1 MLQDVCVAG
10 FLYTDRH
17 TQTHTETQSERQRER
32 RNASLS
38 LSVTRGRWK
47 KERKDSI
54 EIFQCSSL
62 ASSYN
67 IVCKPI
73 KDTFFI

>member
-10 FLYTDRH
+10 FLYTDRDR
-17 TQTHTETQSERQRER
+17 ERHRER

>member
-10 FLYTDRH
+10 FLYTDRDRQRH
-17 TQTHTETQSERQRER
+17 RDTETQRHRER